1 MSMIEEDLPVFFED
15 LGITFVHR
23 QSGTTFRAIKGTVD
37 VNALDGY
44 ALNAEVQLRF
54 QTSSV
59 TMREGDRLDELDASG
74 VAVAAWRLLEHP
86 QRTNDGTESLVIL
99 GRAEP

>member
-1 MSMIEEDLPVFFED
+1 MTMIEEDLPVFFGD
-15 LGITFVHR
+15 FGVAFVHR

-54 QTSSV
+54 QTSSI
-59 TMREGDRLDELDASG
+59 TMREGDRLDELDATG
-74 VAVAAWRLLEHP
+74 MAVAAWRLLEHP

-99 GRAEP
+99 GKAEP

>member
-1 MSMIEEDLPVFFED
+1 MIEDDLPVFFGD
-15 LGITFVHR
+15 FGVSFVHR
-23 QSGTTFRAIKGTVD
+23 PSGTTFRAIKGTVD

-44 ALNAEVQLRF
+44 VLNAEAQLRF

-59 TMREGDRLDELDASG
+59 TMREGDKLDELDATGG
-74 VAVAAWRLLEHP
+74 VTAAWRLLEHP